1 MEVLQNNMEIHGL
14 SGKSSRS
21 GGLSMSMLLYWW
33 LEGKL
38 FLGKTSGMK
47 WL

>member
-21 GGLSMSMLLYWW
+21 GGLSMSMLLYCW
-33 LEGKL
+33 LEGL